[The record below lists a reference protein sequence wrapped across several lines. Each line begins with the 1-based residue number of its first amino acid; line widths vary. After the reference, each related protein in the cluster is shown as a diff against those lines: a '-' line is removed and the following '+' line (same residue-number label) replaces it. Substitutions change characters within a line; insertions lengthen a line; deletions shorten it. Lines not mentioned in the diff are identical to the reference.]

1 MMTIKKGE
9 FVDTFDSNA
18 ISRSAAPLADRP
30 HRLETL
36 LVSILNCVQQGWLTI
51 RLPSGR
57 TYVIAG
63 DDPGCETKIH
73 AMWNLSSYRG
83 LRRILRSKSVGFA
96 EGYIAGD
103 WTTTDLTRIVEVM
116 ARNMDALEAKI
127 AHWPVVRLFNR
138 LQHLMRR
145 NTKRGSRRN
154 IAYHYDLGNDFY
166 SLWLDKSLTYSSA
179 IFDENHISLETAQVN
194 KYRRLAEALKL
205 QPHHRVLEI
214 GCGWGGFAEFA
225 AQTYGCH
232 VTGITLSKEQLVF
245 AKDRIEAAELEHRV
259 ELRLQDYRDVSEKYD
274 RIVSIEMF
282 EAVGEK
288 NWPTFF
294 SQVRDCLSE
303 SGMAALQIINIAD
316 DRFED
321 YRRDA
326 DFIQKYIFPG
336 GMLPSSQILDEQ
348 IKAANLVV
356 KSRIFFGASYART
369 LGLWCDAFLE
379 NWPAIEKLGYSTEFK
394 RMWEYYLCYC
404 KVGFQLGTIDV
415 GHYILENRATG
426 REFRASSC

>member
-1 MMTIKKGE
+1 MLIKKGV
-9 FVDTFDSNA
+9 FVETFDSNA
-18 ISRSAAPLADRP
+18 ISRADPPATERP

-36 LVSILNCVQQGWLTI
+36 LVSILSCVQQGRLTI

-57 TYVIAG
+57 TYVIGG
-63 DDPGCETKIH
+63 DDPGGETTIH
-73 AMWNLSSYRG
+73 AMWNLLSYRG

-96 EGYIAGD
+96 EGYIDGD
-103 WTTTDLTRIVEVM
+103 WTTSDLTRIVEVM

-127 AHWPVVRLFNR
+127 AHWPVVRIFNR

-166 SLWLDKSLTYSSA
+166 ALWLDKSMTYSSA
-179 IFDENHISLETAQVN
+179 IFDNDHSNLDAAQLN
-194 KYRRLAEALKL
+194 KYRRLAEALHL

-232 VTGITLSKEQLVF
+232 ITCITLSKEQLAF
-245 AKDRIEAAELEHRV
+245 ARERIQSAGLEHLV

-282 EAVGEK
+282 EAVGEE

-294 SQVRDCLSE
+294 SQVRDCLAD

-316 DRFED
+316 ERFDE

-336 GMLPSSQILDEQ
+336 GLLPSSQMLDEQ
-348 IKAANLVV
+348 INAANLVV
-356 KSRIFFGASYART
+356 KSRVFFGASYART
-369 LGLWCDAFLE
+369 LGLWCDAFLD
-379 NWPAIEKLGYSTEFK
+379 NWPAIENLGYSKEFK

-415 GHYILENRATG
+415 GHHILENQPTG
-426 REFRASSC
+426 RGFHASS